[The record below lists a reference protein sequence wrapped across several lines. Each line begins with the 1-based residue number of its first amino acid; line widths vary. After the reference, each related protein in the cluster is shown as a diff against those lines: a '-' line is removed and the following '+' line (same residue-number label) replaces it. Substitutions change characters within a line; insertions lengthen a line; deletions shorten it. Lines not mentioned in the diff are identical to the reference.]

1 MNKKIVLAV
10 SIFISSFT
18 LNIDSITAQDAGFR
32 RLVQQDLTTEQKV
45 TKQLQRLTKA
55 LSLTANQE
63 SQITPLLLELNQ
75 KRDGMRDDS
84 DKRAAMREMRDL
96 ITAQNEKMKTILSA
110 DQFSKYEDIKND
122 AKETMRGKKGR
133 RNQ

>member
-18 LNIDSITAQDAGFR
+18 LNIDSTIAQGAGFR
-32 RLVQQDLTTEQKV
+32 RVVQQDLTTEQKV
-45 TKQLQRLTKA
+45 AKQLQRLTKA

-63 SQITPLLLELNQ
+63 SQITLLLLELNQ

-96 ITAQNEKMKTILSA
+96 ITVQNEKMKTILSE
-110 DQFSKYEDIKND
+110 DQFSKYEDIKNESKD
-122 AKETMRGKKGR
+122 RMRGKKGG
-133 RNQ
+133 RN